1 MSGIAG
7 ILHLDGT
14 DARRDA
20 LEIMADAISHRGPDG
35 VEFFTNGSVGLVSL
49 AFLTEAGMHKP
60 FYFAENAVVFDGRV
74 DNLDTLS
81 RMLKR
86 KKAPPHAE
94 EYPAQII
101 SYSYRYLNTIFPR
114 CILGDFAIALWDSA
128 AQTLILARDPFGIK
142 PLYYTKDKTRFIFA
156 SEIKAILSLPD
167 IPRKPNTPVVEQ
179 YKRGLHHTF
188 TETFFDGI
196 YRVPPAAIMK
206 IHSDGTLSQKT
217 YWEIN
222 PHRKIRM
229 KNRKA
234 YLSRFRKLFLDAVR
248 VRLPKNGT
256 CAVSLSGGLDSSS
269 ILGAASYLKPYCR
282 LLAVSHLS
290 REFPDEREHIQ
301 KVVTETHADFEALF
315 LEDTPLLEGIE
326 DALYHQESP
335 FYDPEDSFL
344 LQRFKTARAR
354 GARALLTGEWGDQ
367 THGGNGYLAD
377 NFLSGKFVSFYNDI
391 KILPKY
397 HGGLPLEN
405 IRYILKL
412 LFFNSPLRHL
422 TWRKH
427 FGQTFP
433 TCAQREMYEELFHP
447 LYVLLLE
454 TLDKMA
460 AQAGVEIHFPFLDRR
475 LAQFLIAIPSE
486 ERIRGGLGKRLLRD
500 GLRGI
505 LCESVAMRTDK
516 GDTTDLADAMLTK
529 AGFESKDAKNLRN
542 RWKNDIIELWE
553 KIWIKSNREGTQ
565 KDPCRKTNESLTG
578 NPR

>member
-7 ILHLDGT
+7 IFRFDGK
-14 DARRDA
+14 DVRRDE
-20 LEIMADAISHRGPDG
+20 LEVMAEAVSHRGPDG
-35 VEFFTNGSVGLVSL
+35 VEFFTDSHAGLVSL
-49 AFLTEAGMHKP
+49 SFLTEAGMHKP
-60 FYFAENAVVFDGRV
+60 FYFADNAVAFDGRI
-74 DNLDTLS
+74 DNLPTLS

-86 KKAPPHAE
+86 KKAPPHDAGNA
-94 EYPAQII
+94 AQII
-101 SYSYRYLNTIFPR
+101 SLSYDYLNPVFPR
-114 CILGDFAIALWDSA
+114 CLLGDFAIALWDSKVRA
-128 AQTLILARDPFGIK
+128 LTLVRDPFGIK
-142 PLYYTKDKTRFIFA
+142 PLYYYKDSQRFIFA
-156 SEIKAILSLPD
+156 SEIKAILSLPG
-167 IPRKPNTPVVEQ
+167 IQRKPNTRIVEQ
-179 YKRGLHHTF
+179 YKRGRHHTF
-188 TETFFDGI
+188 TETFFENI
-196 YRVPPAAIMK
+196 FRLPPAAIMK

-222 PHRKIRM
+222 PRRKIRM

-234 YLSRFRKLFLDAVR
+234 YLSRFRKLFLDAVER
-248 VRLPKNGT
+248 RLPKSGT

-269 ILGAASYLKPYCR
+269 ILGAASYLKPSCR

-301 KVVTETHADFEALF
+301 KVVTETRADLEAVF

-344 LQRFKTARAR
+344 LQRFKTAKER

-447 LYVLLLE
+447 LHVLLLE

-460 AQAGVEIHFPFLDRR
+460 ALAGVELRFPFLDRR
-475 LAQFLIAIPSE
+475 LLQFLIAIPSE
-486 ERIRGGLGKRLLRD
+486 ERIREGLGKQLLRE
-500 GLRGI
+500 GLKGI
-505 LCESVAMRTDK
+505 LCEAIAKRTDK
-516 GDTTDLADAMLTK
+516 GDTTELAAASLKK
-529 AGFESKDAKNLRN
+529 AGFTTGESVDLRN
-542 RWKNDIIELWE
+542 QWKNDMIAKWEELW
-553 KIWIKSNREGTQ
+553 IKNNREGTR